1 MDISLSLSLL
11 SPGVNVLHVTTTT
24 EVPLTTTQR
33 NDAIVAIIGGATG
46 GGVLLVL
53 ILITIIIAVAVT
65 LVCARHYC
73 TKVHFE
79 NEYELPDECAKNR
92 PLPPVPQSI
101 QSVLEIMNE
110 NVAYVCTDDITNNLA
125 YNTHDNTY
133 TMA

>member
-1 MDISLSLSLL
+1 MWISLSLSLL

-53 ILITIIIAVAVT
+53 ILITIIAVAVT
-65 LVCARHYC
+65 LMCARHYC

-110 NVAYVCTDDITNNLA
+110 NVAYVCTDDITNNLV